1 MADMNLRQRVWVT
14 LMVSLVGLG
23 GVLYGYD
30 IGVISGAMGL
40 INHYFVQIGH
50 PLSHLQQG
58 LIYGAVLAGG
68 LLGTLLAGP
77 CADRFGRKPTIMLAC
92 VNFMLG
98 IGLIMLASSFVT
110 LLLARLV
117 LGVAVGIVA
126 VAVPLYVA
134 ELVSAEKRG
143 MYVAFFQLFLTT
155 GILLAYVVDLGL
167 ISGGHWRLM
176 FALVLIPTTVLFF
189 GMLYLPES
197 PRWLWQH
204 GFTDR
209 ARQVLLMTH
218 TPQMTAAAIREIDQQ
233 SHKDLGS
240 WGELLSGSSRIALW
254 LAVAVAILNQWT
266 GINTFLQY
274 APSLLK
280 GAGMS
285 SGTQTM
291 QVSVGIPALNLLC
304 TLLALFLV
312 DRVGRRTL
320 LLIGTGGVCVAELFL
335 GAVPHFIH
343 QPASVAWFMLI
354 GFYAFIVFFAVG
366 PGVVVW
372 LVISEL
378 FPTRLRGKGIALC
391 LFFNSLAGTLLST
404 LFLTIQDWL
413 GQSGAY
419 WLCGGF
425 SLCYFLIVYA
435 YLPETRSHSLER
447 IQVDMK
453 QRFRYQI
460 GVDPDDTAG
469 VIV

>member
-1 MADMNLRQRVWVT
+1 M
-14 LMVSLVGLG
+14 
-23 GVLYGYD
+23 
-30 IGVISGAMGL
+30 
-40 INHYFVQIGH
+40 
-50 PLSHLQQG
+50 
-58 LIYGAVLAGG
+58 
-68 LLGTLLAGP
+68 
-77 CADRFGRKPTIMLAC
+77 
-92 VNFMLG
+92 
-98 IGLIMLASSFVT
+98 
-110 LLLARLV
+110 
-117 LGVAVGIVA
+117 
-126 VAVPLYVA
+126 
-134 ELVSAEKRG
+134 SAEKRG